1 VVTVAEGTEAG
12 KPWENLVRGALGAG
26 AGKVFWDVASRAL
39 SFALSILVARK
50 LGAEGFGTYA
60 VYWYSAWMASQATD
74 LGLHLVSLRSLS
86 RSFEPRVFWSA
97 VLAKA
102 GLSAAVVAA
111 TGMALAA
118 GALPVDQPLLLS
130 LLAAQ
135 LCGSWVELLGVTL
148 RSRREI
154 AREGL
159 LLTLLRSGWL
169 AAALWALSRGS
180 DLMTLAQALALS
192 SLPALALGTALV
204 GRIARP
210 FQGTETRSLMG
221 KALPLGVVSAM
232 TLVYLRADLLI
243 VAAVAG
249 ASQAGLFQSA
259 FRLFEAT
266 FVISG
271 GVAAGTFPL
280 LASRIGEKG
289 FESLARFLLAALA
302 VLSVPIALAFALFPG
317 PILALLYGGGF
328 EGAKRPLAILGIALV
343 AVFANALT
351 THLLVASARNRRLV
365 LSIAVRL
372 VVGIALDFLLVPR
385 WGATG
390 AAIAVAAAEWS
401 LLFVSFSAAADLL
414 GLSIAGTR
422 GVPREEVSPCS

>member
-204 GRIARP
+204 GRIALP

>member
-1 VVTVAEGTEAG
+1 
-12 KPWENLVRGALGAG
+12 
-26 AGKVFWDVASRAL
+26 
-39 SFALSILVARK
+39 
-50 LGAEGFGTYA
+50 
-60 VYWYSAWMASQATD
+60 
-74 LGLHLVSLRSLS
+74 
-86 RSFEPRVFWSA
+86 
-97 VLAKA
+97 
-102 GLSAAVVAA
+102 
-111 TGMALAA
+111 
-118 GALPVDQPLLLS
+118 
-130 LLAAQ
+130 
-135 LCGSWVELLGVTL
+135 
-148 RSRREI
+148 
-154 AREGL
+154 
-159 LLTLLRSGWL
+159 
-169 AAALWALSRGS
+169 
-180 DLMTLAQALALS
+180 MTLAQALALS